1 MANLKKRKTG
11 LNKVIKKK
19 TSVDICGDN
28 LIIFSINDDL
38 ENINYLIKKKD
49 LKKFL
54 LLIKQLFKNKML
66 SYKNVE
72 DVLEEEIYKIYQTKV
87 AQRKISIILLNILVL
102 EGFLNSNDGVDYKVI
117 GNNFSDI
124 ISKYTM

>member
-11 LNKVIKKK
+11 LNKIIKKK
-19 TSVDICGDN
+19 TSIDVCGDN

-54 LLIKQLFKNKML
+54 LLIEHMFKNKIL
-66 SYKNVE
+66 SYKDVE
-72 DVLEEEIYKIYQTKV
+72 NVLEEEIFKVYKTKV
-87 AQRKISIILLNILVL
+87 SQRKISNILLNMLVL
-102 EGFLNSNDGVDYKVI
+102 EGYLNSNDGVDYKVI